1 MKCFITGACG
11 FIGSYVVKSLAE
23 QGHRVVAFD
32 VIKGSRWIDEL
43 LSEEEK
49 ARVTFITGDIMDKD
63 NLRRRIVEEGCDSVA
78 HLAGRLNQ
86 KTRSTPVEGVRLNVT
101 AFQELLEI
109 CREEKIKKV
118 VWASSSAVFGTGPDR
133 RERFGNTDPE
143 VMNEKTAV
151 CPESLYSWCKTFN
164 EGISNFYRKEYEMD
178 IVGLRVNLSYGP
190 YIKTSFQPFFSSFID
205 MPALERTTEIPYGD
219 TLFDFQYVKDMA
231 DMFRTALLAPRAES
245 GIFVTRGELRPVK
258 DAAEFLKKLFP
269 ESRITVSPG
278 TIDLP
283 WKFDAGRLEAE
294 TGYRLGHT
302 MEQGLLKS
310 INTVR
315 KSSGLELILCE
326 GMDAE

>member
-1 MKCFITGACG
+1 MKCFVAGACG

-23 QGHRVVAFD
+23 QGHQVVAFD

-49 ARVTFITGDIMDKD
+49 TRVTFITGDITDKD
-63 NLRRRIVEEGCDSVA
+63 NLRRRIVEESCDSVA

-86 KTRSTPVEGVRLNVT
+86 KTRSAPVEGVRLNVV
-101 AFQELLEI
+101 AFQNLLEI
-109 CREEKIKKV
+109 CKEEKIKKV
-118 VWASSSAVFGTGPDR
+118 VWASSSAVLGTGPDR
-133 RERFGNTDPE
+133 RERFGSLDPE
-143 VMNEKTAV
+143 YTDEKTAV

-178 IVGLRVNLSYGP
+178 VVGLRVNLSYGP
-190 YIKTSFQPFFSSFID
+190 YIKTSFEPFFSSFID
-205 MPALERTTEIPYGD
+205 IPALGNATDIPYGD

-231 DMFRTALLAPRAES
+231 DMFRAVLLAPKTKS
-245 GIFVTRGELRPVK
+245 GIFVTRGDLRPVK

-269 ESRITVSPG
+269 ESKITVSPG
-278 TIDLP
+278 MIDLP
-283 WKFDAGRLEAE
+283 WKFDASRLEAE
-294 TGYRLGHT
+294 TGYQLGHT

-315 KSSGLELILCE
+315 KSNGLEPVGI
-326 GMDAE
+326 GR